1 MWRIPNTIQKLQ
13 AKKIIIFCSQRTNWR
28 FFWLTLPTRVKRR
41 SITYYSINYSQH
53 KNVYDLFD
61 AGKTVRDFL
70 ATLERSF
77 VLTKKVRGQGYMEL
91 VNYQPIEIIELESKR
106 VWLTDIFTCKFLKQY
121 VRSEIKNDFLK
132 RVIVNGMTGSS
143 WRFKKFERLLIID
156 TGINRKASVFSS

>member
-1 MWRIPNTIQKLQ
+1 
-13 AKKIIIFCSQRTNWR
+13 
-28 FFWLTLPTRVKRR
+28 
-41 SITYYSINYSQH
+41 
-53 KNVYDLFD
+53 
-61 AGKTVRDFL
+61 
-70 ATLERSF
+70 
-77 VLTKKVRGQGYMEL
+77 MEL
-91 VNYQPIEIIELESKR
+91 VSYQPIEIIELESKR